1 MRNFDCSDYLDKL
14 KARLEVLSAEKSE
27 TETEK
32 HMREEMRELTSLI
45 VGIEGISR
53 HSFNGWDESYDIILL
68 TNRNFA
74 EVTKTELEELEPG
87 ASTRIFGAGVR
98 AKVGNLCWV
107 RDLRTY
113 QELLF
118 VIRGMASCRMDAA
131 VAADTIVASD
141 LLNF

>member
-1 MRNFDCSDYLDKL
+1 MN
-14 KARLEVLSAEKSE
+14 
-27 TETEK
+27 
-32 HMREEMRELTSLI
+32 
-45 VGIEGISR
+45 
-53 HSFNGWDESYDIILL
+53 YDIILL

-141 LLNF
+141 LLNFLNRSHGERNHIISALSSRANARWMKKACL